1 MSVRKH
7 SFVQGEYYHIYNR
20 GVDKRDIIL
29 DNYDLQR
36 LQQSFFEFNTI
47 EPIRSIYENSFKK
60 EKAELGSKAS
70 KLVDVIAYC
79 INPNHFHLILTP
91 LVENGIEKFM
101 QRIGGY
107 TKYFNIKY
115 KRSGRLFQD
124 KFKSKHISNN
134 KYLLHVS
141 AYVNM
146 NNRDSLGVIASNLN
160 ASSFEE
166 YLNIP
171 ITCNP
176 KIILGQF
183 NNTNDYEKFA
193 YSSWIDTCKRK
204 EDLKIVEDI
213 ESNLEALLPS

>member
-29 DNYDLQR
+29 DLYDLQR
-36 LQQSFFEFNTI
+36 LQQSFLEFNTI

-60 EKAELGSKAS
+60 EKEELGSKAS
-70 KLVDVIAYC
+70 KLVDIIAYC
-79 INPNHFHLILTP
+79 VNPNHFHLILTP

-107 TKYFNIKY
+107 TKYFNIRY

-124 KFKSKHISNN
+124 KFKSKHINNN

-146 NNRDSLGVIASNLN
+146 NNRDSLGSLASKLSV
-160 ASSFEE
+160 SSLEE
-166 YLNIP
+166 YLSTP
-171 ITCNP
+171 TSCNTT
-176 KIILGQF
+176 IVLGQF
-183 NNTNDYEKFA
+183 KDSKEYEKFA
-193 YSSWIDTCKRK
+193 YSSWKDTCKRK
-204 EDLKIVEDI
+204 ADLKIDD
-213 ESNLEALLPS
+213 ESDLEALLPS